1 MALTGAPLAASGV
14 QVQRILGSIFLPA
27 CRAAGWRRAV
37 AVHPSQAA
45 GKFDRPRHIG
55 QVSRFQSAPGNLSAL
70 PFIRTLS
77 VLFGAAL
84 WLSACATPPPT
95 SLPRLAEGTA
105 KESSQGL
112 VPQEYFC
119 TGKPA
124 EAADPVLARE
134 IQSFLEENGMLA
146 GMPPGVST
154 DLPVIL
160 NGPVKGYVRVFTT
173 SHKGIFEA
181 YLCRSG
187 RYLPM
192 MRRIFQEQGLPQD
205 LVYLC
210 LVESG
215 FSPWAKSPAEAV
227 GPWQFISGTAQR
239 YGLKVNNWVDE
250 RRDPEKSTRA
260 AARYLRDLFRQFGS
274 WYLAAAGYN
283 AGEKRVEGVVQ
294 RHATRDFW
302 TMAGNRLLPQE
313 TCNYVP
319 QLIAATLIAK
329 NPQHFGFREI
339 CYQTP
344 LRYERVEVPAGI
356 DLPRFAQVLG
366 VDYQTLKELNPE
378 LNQPQ
383 APPGQEKYALR
394 VPAGKKRAAL
404 RLAKIC
410 LEMEQAGAG
419 DLR

>member
-1 MALTGAPLAASGV
+1 MPAGRAGGRRRLAVVHRFQTAG
-14 QVQRILGSIFLPA
+14 RI
-27 CRAAGWRRAV
+27 
-37 AVHPSQAA
+37 
-45 GKFDRPRHIG
+45 DRPHHHG
-55 QVSRFQSAPGNLSAL
+55 QAFPVQSLPGNLSAT
-70 PFIRTLS
+70 PFLRPLS
-77 VLFGAAL
+77 ILLGAAL
-84 WLSACATPPPT
+84 WLSACATPPPA
-95 SLPRLAEGTA
+95 SLPRLAAGTA
-105 KESSQGL
+105 QEPSQGL

-119 TGKPA
+119 AGKSA
-124 EAADPVLARE
+124 EAPDPILAGE
-134 IQSFLEENGMLA
+134 IQAFLKDSGMLE
-146 GMPPGVST
+146 GVPPGLSA

-160 NGPVKGYVRVFTT
+160 NGPVKGYMRVFTT
-173 SHKGIFEA
+173 GRKQIFEA
-181 YLCRSG
+181 CLARSG
-187 RYLPM
+187 RYLLL
-192 MRRIFQEQGLPQD
+192 MRKIFQEYGLPQD

-215 FSPWAKSPAEAV
+215 FSPWARSPAEAV

-283 AGEKRVEGVVQ
+283 AGERRVEGVVQ

-329 NPQHFGFREI
+329 NPQHFGFDGI
-339 CYQTP
+339 CYQAP
-344 LRYERVEVPAGI
+344 LRFEKVEVPAGI
-356 DLPRFAQVLG
+356 DLPQFAQVLG
-366 VDYQTLKELNPE
+366 VDYQTLKDLNPE

-383 APPGQEKYALR
+383 APPGEEKYPLK
-394 VPAGKKRAAL
+394 VPPGKKRAAL

-410 LEMEQAGAG
+410 LTMENEGTG
-419 DLR
+419 R